1 MIDPLFFL
9 GLSVLLVAVSL
20 TALLVAALPALQE
33 LARAARSAEKLF
45 DTLRRD
51 LPPTLEA
58 IRLTGLEISDLTD
71 DVSDGVK
78 SAGQVVKQVDQSLNS
93 AKKQARSV
101 ETNTRSI
108 FAGVKAAWKS
118 LGRSTNRSFE
128 RLPTSQKKA
137 MQIRRGGIARSE
149 TETSLEED
157 NLAESQYYEY
167 NYYPKRQG
175 RDPSGWQT
183 KAEDVETPDL
193 EKLQAP
199 VREDD

>member
-20 TALLVAALPALQE
+20 TALLVAALPVLQE

-71 DVSDGVK
+71 DVSDGVR

-93 AKKQARSV
+93 AKKQARNV
-101 ETNTRSI
+101 ETSTRSI

-118 LGRSTNRSFE
+118 LGRSTNRSLE
-128 RLPTSQKKA
+128 RLPTGQKKA
-137 MQIRRGGIARSE
+137 MQIRRGGITRSE
-149 TETSLEED
+149 TETSLDED
-157 NLAESQYYEY
+157 NLEESPYYEY
-167 NYYPKRQG
+167 NHHPKRQI
-175 RDPSGWQT
+175 RNSSSWQPGT
-183 KAEDVETPDL
+183 EDVKTSDSEG
-193 EKLQAP
+193 LQTP
-199 VREDD
+199 VREDE